1 VTDEGLS
8 TLTGS
13 CRTTDRTLEPMVV
26 RSSLV
31 SHLTLEC
38 KDAATFSLLL
48 PWPVP
53 GPTEG
58 RVVLDDGPSLQPE
71 GGMVLNIFG
80 VLYGRVVVLSRDV
93 RLSLS
98 LSTLSYLTSATVS
111 V

>member
-1 VTDEGLS
+1 
-8 TLTGS
+8 
-13 CRTTDRTLEPMVV
+13 MIV

-31 SHLTLEC
+31 SHLSLVC
-38 KDAATFSLLL
+38 KDDATFSLLL

-53 GPTEG
+53 GPTEV

-71 GGMVLNIFG
+71 GGMVLNISG

-93 RLSLS
+93 HLSLT
-98 LSTLSYLTSATVS
+98 LPTLSYLTSATVS